1 MKNVVIASKN
11 PVKINATEKA
21 FEDVFTDSF
30 EFEGISTDS
39 LVSDQPLSDK
49 ETLQGATNRLK
60 NVQHVKADYYVSI
73 EGGIDLLDNNYEAFA
88 WVVISDNNKIS
99 KAKTATFPLPLKI
112 SDLIKQGYEL
122 GEADDIVF
130 NRSNS
135 KQKNGAVGIL
145 TDNLINRTD
154 YYKHAII
161 LALIPFTNSKLY

>member
-1 MKNVVIASKN
+1 MKKVVIASKN

-21 FEDVFTDSF
+21 FEDVFADGF

-60 NVQHVKADYYVSI
+60 NIQHVEADFYVSI

-88 WVVISDNNKIS
+88 WVVVSDNNKIS

-112 SDLIKQGYEL
+112 SNLIKQGYEL

-154 YYKHAII
+154 YYAHAII